1 MSALSDYL
9 ENQYLLWALTAQPVT
24 RPTQWYVALFSSPT
38 DDGSGGTEL
47 STGGYARA
55 AVTFNV
61 TGSQALN
68 SAELTFPS
76 SADWPQITHVAV
88 YDAVTGGNRLYHGP
102 LAAPRDPAI
111 NDTIR
116 FAAGQLILGLD

>member
-9 ENQYLLWALTAQPVT
+9 ENQMLLWSLTPNAVT
-24 RPTQWYVALFSSPT
+24 RPTTWYVALFTSPT

-55 AVTFNV
+55 QATFTV

-68 SAELTFPS
+68 DSELAFPS
-76 SADWPQITHVAV
+76 SDDWSQITHVAV
-88 YDAVTGGNRLYHGP
+88 YDAPTGGNRLYHGP
-102 LAAPRDPAI
+102 LAKPRDPS
-111 NDTIR
+111 NGDTIR